1 MDENT
6 GNMILIREFDE
17 NKGVEVVMKLE
28 KSCETGA
35 QKGMSIISNI
45 SGHPLSRIRFYHVHV
60 MLVSESNYDTLSLFF
75 WVINHKARTNR
86 KKRIFHPPESCLFLL
101 RRMGIGSKLIQ
112 SMEEWLKRNGAQ
124 YTSLATEEKNVAS
137 RNLFTLRC
145 NYIKSSSL
153 VIYLQPVSLLP
164 KNLAQGITIER
175 LSINQAIP
183 FYNNHLQAKD
193 IYPADIDKILK
204 ENLSLGTWVCY
215 VKEEGWIDLH
225 NKEKTKD
232 TGSKTASSWVIFSIW
247 NKCEACNLQVR
258 SNELKFTL
266 SKARVKIIPCLKMQR
281 RESTKRP
288 FGFFLL
294 YGIHGEG
301 ERLGDLME
309 SIWGFA
315 SRLAE
320 NVKECKAIM
329 VELGV
334 SDPLREFVP
343 KSSTMSCIND
353 LWYLKRVNSHG
364 YEDEDD
370 MVAKGPMGNVFVDPR
385 DF

>member
-1 MDENT
+1 
-6 GNMILIREFDE
+6 
-17 NKGVEVVMKLE
+17 
-28 KSCETGA
+28 
-35 QKGMSIISNI
+35 
-45 SGHPLSRIRFYHVHV
+45 
-60 MLVSESNYDTLSLFF
+60 
-75 WVINHKARTNR
+75 
-86 KKRIFHPPESCLFLL
+86 
-101 RRMGIGSKLIQ
+101 MGIGSKVIQ

-124 YTSLATEEKNVAS
+124 YTSLAIEEKNVAS

-215 VKEEGWIDLH
+215 VKEEGWIDSR
-225 NKEKTKD
+225 NKEKTED
-232 TGSKTASSWVIFSIW
+232 TSGKTASSWAIFSIW
-247 NKCEACNLQVR
+247 NKCEACNLQ
-258 SNELKFTL
+258 
-266 SKARVKIIPCLKMQR
+266 
-281 RESTKRP
+281 
-288 FGFFLL
+288 
-294 YGIHGEG
+294 G

-320 NVKECKAIM
+320 NVKECKAVM

-343 KSSTMSCIND
+343 KSSTMACIND
-353 LWYLKRVNSHG
+353 PWNLKRVNRHG
-364 YEDEDD
+364 YGDKDD
-370 MVAKGPMGNVFVDPR
+370 LVAKGPMGNVFVDPR

>member
-6 GNMILIREFDE
+6 GNKILIREFDE

-35 QKGMSIISNI
+35 QKGVSIISNI
-45 SGHPLSRIRFYHVHV
+45 SGDPLTRIRFYHVHV
-60 MLVSESNYDTLSLFF
+60 MLVAELQ
-75 WVINHKARTNR
+75 
-86 KKRIFHPPESCLFLL
+86 KKGEIVGMVRGCIK
-101 RRMGIGSKLIQ
+101 RMGIGSKLVQ

-225 NKEKTKD
+225 NKEKTED
-232 TGSKTASSWVIFSIW
+232 TGGKTASSWAIFSIW

-281 RESTKRP
+281 CESTERP

-320 NVKECKAIM
+320 NAKECKAIM

-343 KSSTMSCIND
+343 KSSTMSCVND
-353 LWYLKRVNSHG
+353 LWYLKRVNNHG
-364 YEDEDD
+364 YQDEDD
-370 MVAKGPMGNVFVDPR
+370 LVAKGPMGNVFVDPR

>member
-1 MDENT
+1 
-6 GNMILIREFDE
+6 
-17 NKGVEVVMKLE
+17 
-28 KSCETGA
+28 
-35 QKGMSIISNI
+35 
-45 SGHPLSRIRFYHVHV
+45 
-60 MLVSESNYDTLSLFF
+60 
-75 WVINHKARTNR
+75 
-86 KKRIFHPPESCLFLL
+86 
-101 RRMGIGSKLIQ
+101 
-112 SMEEWLKRNGAQ
+112 MEEWLKRNGAQ

-193 IYPADIDKILK
+193 IYPVDIDKILK

-215 VKEEGWIDLH
+215 VKEEGRIDLH
-225 NKEKTKD
+225 NKEKTVD
-232 TGSKTASSWVIFSIW
+232 TVGKMASSWAIFSIW

-281 RESTKRP
+281 CESTERP

-320 NVKECKAIM
+320 NAKECKAIM

-343 KSSTMSCIND
+343 KSSTMSCVND

-370 MVAKGPMGNVFVDPR
+370 LVAKGPMGNVFVDPR